1 MKIMFDARMGGLTNL
16 GQRRK
21 VLRMKNMA
29 GIGICLLLMTNLSS
43 AGLLHTYNELTLKN
57 LDQMSKLV
65 REKIKEAKKSR
76 SGRVVPLKEAL
87 QAVYIRPNDDGM
99 IEKVVPALKA
109 ELDGMNAYDSTL
121 KTLVQE
127 AVDALTNPKNF
138 KPSAQVSYAIFL
150 ENVIAQLRPRLNE
163 GGMEKTLIEKISKSE
178 IELSSEAKKERKLRL
193 MRESRSPSLIAKEV
207 LEKSQAPSAVGA
219 NPTSGPGVAPAKEG
233 ETNKGLEINPE

>member
-1 MKIMFDARMGGLTNL
+1 MK
-16 GQRRK
+16 K
-21 VLRMKNMA
+21 MA
-29 GIGICLLLMTNLSS
+29 SIGICLLLMTNLSS

-99 IEKVVPALKA
+99 IEKVMPALKA
-109 ELDGMNAYDSTL
+109 ELEAMNAYDTTL

-127 AVDALTNPKNF
+127 AIDALTNTKNF
-138 KPSAQVSYAIFL
+138 KPAAQVSYAIFL
-150 ENVIAQLRPRLNE
+150 ENVIAQLRPRLHE
-163 GGMEKTLIEKISKSE
+163 GGFEKTLIEQISQSG

-193 MRESRSPSLIAKEV
+193 MRESRSPSLIAQEV
-207 LEKSQAPSAVGA
+207 LEKSKTPPVGET
-219 NPTSGPGVAPAKEG
+219 NPTSGKGAIPDKEI